1 VVLKLRSVN
10 SIVITPAST
19 GKDNKSKNAVNNTD
33 QANKGM
39 RNKVIPGRRMLKI
52 VVIKL
57 IEPNREKTPAKCK
70 LKIAKSTEGPE

>member
-1 VVLKLRSVN
+1 MVLKLRSVN
-10 SIVITPAST
+10 SIVIAPAST

-57 IEPNREKTPAKCK
+57 IEPNREETPAKCK

>member
-10 SIVITPAST
+10 SIVIAPAST

-57 IEPNREKTPAKCK
+57 IEPNREETPAKCK